1 MEKSSIPVKSRTSM
15 PLPLLVLYTQN
26 GSIPFLSW
34 NFIHQF
40 NNEILFHSKN
50 DDEEINFVK
59 LNVGDFFDYLD
70 ESGGDH
76 RLSSMKYFKNC
87 SFILSLF
94 DPLRN
99 SKDFYKSN
107 DQKIAIETYQGKKMI
122 SVDDM
127 LKLSRMI
134 GVDNVQSLADII
146 TPPIAGRKWTNKS
159 VDRSNKFL
167 DEIISQQQKEEK
179 DSDHRV
185 KLWATVTGGFQHE
198 SRYRSCQKISS
209 HSDRLQA
216 IIIDGFFGYKT
227 DGQDN
232 DDDLEE
238 NLDNFQPILTV
249 DIIPNLPK
257 QIPKVLFGCFYPDTI
272 LRLIR
277 SGIQIFDS
285 SICTLLTNRGR
296 ALPSPL
302 ISNVEPKLLFER
314 STTEMIDDDD
324 DPNPSII
331 LDLNNISFKNSDRLI
346 SNKCKCYTCKNGFTR
361 SYINHLLKRNEINS
375 RILLQIHNHYVLT
388 EFFKRIRLI
397 IIDGCFDQLLVN
409 SNVLD
414 DKFSQPQPPSST
426 TTMTSLPNGK

>member
-1 MEKSSIPVKSRTSM
+1 METNENPVESRTSM
-15 PLPLLVLYTQN
+15 PLPLLILYTQN

-107 DQKIAIETYQGKKMI
+107 DQKIAIETYQGKKML

-127 LKLSRMI
+127 LKLSRTI
-134 GVDNVQSLADII
+134 GVDHVQSLADII

-167 DEIISQQQKEEK
+167 DEIISQQQQKE
-179 DSDHRV
+179 DSGNKI

-198 SRYRSCQKISS
+198 SRYRSCQKISQY
-209 HSDRLQA
+209 SDCLQA

-238 NLDNFQPILTV
+238 NLDNFQQILTG
-249 DIIPNLPK
+249 DIIPNLPE

-272 LRLIR
+272 IRLIR

-314 STTEMIDDDD
+314 STEMINDD

-346 SNKCKCYTCKNGFTR
+346 SNKCKCYTCNKGFTR

-388 EFFKRIRLI
+388 EFFSRIRLI
-397 IIDGCFDQLLVN
+397 IIDGYFDQLLVN

-414 DKFSQPQPPSST
+414 DKFSQPQPPPSSTT